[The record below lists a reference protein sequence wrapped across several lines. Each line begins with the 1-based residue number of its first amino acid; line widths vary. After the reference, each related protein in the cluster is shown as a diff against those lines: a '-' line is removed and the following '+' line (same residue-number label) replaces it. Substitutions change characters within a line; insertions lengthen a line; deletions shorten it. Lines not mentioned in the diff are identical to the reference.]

1 VTLAALLL
9 LVIIVTGLIVVGAT
23 WRPTGLP
30 RQADCGLRHDRLVQA
45 IALAVAGLTAL
56 MGALWAME
64 SPLVHG
70 ELAIPLAGVL
80 GAGIGYLAVVAVGQ
94 WVWPRPSGPR
104 RRALLTPRGMG
115 DVAGG
120 WAPRLV
126 GVLLAVAVLAVLLPA
141 LLAPLDGPSAG
152 SREVFRAGWD
162 EPPSAVITLREVAG
176 LPWPFREFFGL
187 PWPGLRY
194 GLPVLMGIVVLL
206 ALAALGLRAVAD
218 RATVTDAGSA
228 WDQQARATVARRII
242 TATAGVLATVGGL
255 FMLTAGSRLLETQT
269 GLPALGGGLLLALG
283 TLWASAGAGLAVLGV
298 LWSGRTTKD
307 VATAGSRP

>member
-1 VTLAALLL
+1 MTLPALLL
-9 LVIIVTGLIVVGAT
+9 LVMVVTALIVVGAT

-30 RQADCGLRHDRLVQA
+30 QHADRGLRHDRLVQA

-56 MGALWAME
+56 MGALWALE

-94 WVWPRPSGPR
+94 WVWPRPAGPR
-104 RRALLTPRGMG
+104 RRALLTPRGIG

-126 GVLLAVAVLAVLLPA
+126 GVSLGVAVLAVLLPA

-152 SREVFRAGWD
+152 TRQVFRAGWD

-176 LPWPFREFFGL
+176 LPWPLREFFGL

-194 GLPVLMGIVVLL
+194 GLPALLAIGVLL
-206 ALAALGLRAVAD
+206 ALAALALRAVAD

-228 WDQQARATVARRII
+228 WDQQARATVVRRIV
-242 TATAGVLATVGGL
+242 TATAGVLAMVGGL
-255 FMLTAGSRLLETQT
+255 FMLTAGSRLMETQA
-269 GLPALGGGLLLALG
+269 GLPVLGGGLLLAVG

-298 LWSGRTTKD
+298 LWPGWTAKHT
-307 VATAGSRP
+307 AAAGSRP